1 MSKLDNLAVN
11 TIRILSAESV
21 QKAKSGHP
29 GLPMGSAP
37 IAWALYART
46 MKHNPKN
53 PDWTN
58 RDRFILS
65 AGHASMLL
73 YSMLHIF
80 GYGLTM
86 NDLQNFRQWGSPCA
100 GHPEFGH
107 AKGIETTTGPLGQG
121 VSNAV
126 GMALAEAH
134 MAAKFNREGFP
145 IVNHYTYCLAGDGCL
160 MEGISSEACSLA
172 ATMKLRNL
180 VVIYDSNEITIE
192 GSTSFAFTEDVGKRY
207 EAYGWNVLNVQD
219 GNDPE
224 AIAHALDKAKS
235 HTMPTLIIVNTQI
248 AYGSPL
254 AGSAKAHGEPL
265 GEDNIKLTREKLC
278 YDCPPF
284 SIPKDVQEAV
294 ASIVKENE
302 NAEKEWCELFARF
315 AKKYPDLAK
324 AWEEWHEG
332 TGYDPAKDDSLYEF
346 PGVAAMATRASSGEV
361 LNRIAAKM
369 PNLIGGS
376 ADLGPSNK
384 SVMKGREY
392 FSPADYSGS
401 NIHYGV
407 REFAMAGIANGIALY
422 GGLKTYVATF
432 FVFTDY
438 LKSALRS
445 AALMGLPVT
454 YVMTHDSIG
463 VGEDGPTHQP
473 IEQLAMVRAMPNVT
487 DFRPC
492 DAKETAAG
500 YIAAMTAKGPT
511 VLALSRQDLPIL
523 PETGKEAL
531 KGGYILKDAINPDI
545 VLLASGS
552 EVELI
557 YKAADVLAE
566 KGIKARVVSIPSF
579 KLFEE
584 QGAGYKAKV
593 LGKGVKRL
601 AVEAAASF
609 GWHKY
614 VGEEGDVI
622 ALDHFGAS
630 APAKILFKEFG
641 FTVENVVDRALK
653 LLGK

>member
-1 MSKLDNLAVN
+1 MSKLDDLAVN

-29 GLPMGSAP
+29 GLPMGSAA
-37 IAWALYART
+37 IAWALYGKT

-100 GHPEFGH
+100 GHPEYGH

-134 MAAKFNREGFP
+134 MAAKYNREGFS
-145 IVNHYTYCLAGDGCL
+145 IVDHYVYCLAGDGCM

-172 ATMKLRNL
+172 ATMKLRKL

-192 GSTSFAFTEDVGKRY
+192 GSTSLAFTEDVGRRY
-207 EAYGWNVLNVQD
+207 EAYGWNVLKVQD

-224 AIAHALDKAKS
+224 AIAHAIEKSRS

-265 GEDNIKLTREKLC
+265 GEENIRLTREKLC

-284 SIPKDVQEAV
+284 TVPKDVQEAV
-294 ASIVKENE
+294 AGIVKEKE
-302 NAEKEWCELFARF
+302 KQEKEWCELFAHY

-332 TGYDPAKDDSLYEF
+332 TGYNPAQDDSLYDF

-361 LNRIAAKM
+361 LNRLAAKM

-376 ADLGPSNK
+376 ADLAPSNK
-384 SVMKGREY
+384 TVLKGKEY
-392 FSPADYSGS
+392 FSPVDYSGS
-401 NIHYGV
+401 NLHYGV

-445 AALMGLPVT
+445 AAIMGLPVT
-454 YVMTHDSIG
+454 YIMTHDSIG

-473 IEQLAMVRAMPNVT
+473 IEQLAMIRSMPNVT

-500 YIAAMTAKGPT
+500 YVAALTAKGPT

-545 VLLASGS
+545 VLMASGS

-557 YKAADVLAE
+557 YKAADILAE
-566 KGIKARVVSIPSF
+566 KAIKVRVVSMPSF
-579 KLFEE
+579 KLFEA
-584 QGAGYKAKV
+584 QGQGYKDKV

-601 AVEAAASF
+601 AIEAAASF

-614 VGEEGDVI
+614 TGDEGDVI